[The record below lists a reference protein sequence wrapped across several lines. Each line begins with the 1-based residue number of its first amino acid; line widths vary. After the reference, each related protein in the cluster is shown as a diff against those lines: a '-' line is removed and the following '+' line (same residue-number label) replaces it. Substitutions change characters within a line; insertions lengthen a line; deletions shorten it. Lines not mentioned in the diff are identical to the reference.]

1 MNQRIKKFLQRF
13 SGKSEKYLAIS
24 LFIIYSILLFV
35 FLNIDINKIDAGRF
49 DLNLGN
55 HDIIKVVEDIC
66 MSVADYIKSKDIS
79 FVFDTDVEEKII
91 ACDPE
96 KIERILLNLLSNAIK
111 FTKTGGSVAVNI
123 NDLSDFIEISVQD
136 TGIGIPESK
145 QFLVFERFVQLDN
158 SLSRN
163 FEGSGIGLAL
173 VRNLVEMH
181 DGNIRLESEEGKGSK
196 FIISLPCKT
205 INEGTS
211 AISESSN
218 STSGSDRVL
227 KINIELSDIY
237 FN

>member
-1 MNQRIKKFLQRF
+1 MLCLSDDCSNNSNQNIKYVKMIKQNCYR
-13 SGKSEKYLAIS
+13 
-24 LFIIYSILLFV
+24 LLK
-35 FLNIDINKIDAGRF
+35 LTNNIIDINKIDAGRF

-55 HDIIKVVEDIC
+55 FDIVKVVEDIC

-111 FTKTGGSVAVNI
+111 FTKTGGSVVVNI
-123 NDLSDFIEISVQD
+123 NDLSDFIEISVKD

-181 DGNIRLESEEGKGSK
+181 DGGIRLESEEGRGSK

-211 AISESSN
+211 TISKSSN
-218 STSGSDRVL
+218 SASGSDRVL

-237 FN
+237 FD